1 MNYKQMLKTAALST
15 LLLSAVG
22 APAAMAETADHTNA
36 KPVQMAETVI
46 AKRLLDPLKLAETY
60 SPETVDDWK
69 QTLDAYTSLTP
80 KMLFWAESADGQPL
94 NIQTVP
100 LSEAVAVE
108 GQFAVK
114 ADVKFE
120 EMKPLDS
127 AEFFKTVT
135 MVKRVNDDTF
145 AIDPATADSN
155 GDEAEAGGLNEA
167 AVTVSVTAAPV
178 LKVSAEAGDTI
189 ADPGAEAIAANTV
202 SFSIASASVVDS
214 TIGASAFAEGW
225 KQLEE
230 AVQSGDGQAIKQAL
244 ANQLEQYKQRI
255 TELQNAKTDMTALQA
270 IPAIPTAPAAS
281 ADKE

>member
-36 KPVQMAETVI
+36 TPVQFAETVI
-46 AKRLLDPLKLAETY
+46 AKKLLDPLKLAETY
-60 SPETVDDWK
+60 APETVEDWK
-69 QTLDAYTSLTP
+69 QTLAEYTSLTP
-80 KMLFWAESADGQPL
+80 KMLFWAESADGKTL
-94 NIQTVP
+94 NIKTMP
-100 LSEAVAVE
+100 LSEATAVE
-108 GQFAVK
+108 GQIAGKV
-114 ADVKFE
+114 DVSLKE
-120 EMKPLDS
+120 LKPLDGN
-127 AEFFKTVT
+127 ELFKSVTVI
-135 MVKRVNDDTF
+135 KKVNDDTF
-145 AIDPATADSN
+145 AIERATTDSKS
-155 GDEAEAGGLNEA
+155 GEAEAGGLSEA
-167 AVTVSVTAAPV
+167 AVTTSVAAAPV

-189 ADPGAEAIAANTV
+189 ADPGAEAIAVNTV
-202 SFSIASASVVDS
+202 SFSISSASVVDS

-255 TELQNAKTDMTALQA
+255 TELQNAKTDVAALQA
-270 IPAIPTAPAAS
+270 IPAIPTVPAAS

>member
-22 APAAMAETADHTNA
+22 GPSAMAETADHTNA

-46 AKRLLDPLKLAETY
+46 AKKLLDPLKLAETY
-60 SPETVDDWK
+60 APETVEDWK

-80 KMLFWAESADGQPL
+80 KMLFWAKSADGQPL

-108 GQFAVK
+108 GQFAGK
-114 ADVKFE
+114 ADVSLKE
-120 EMKPLDS
+120 LKPLDGN
-127 AEFFKTVT
+127 ELFKTITV
-135 MVKRVNDDTF
+135 MKKVNDDTF
-145 AIDPATADSN
+145 TIERATTDSKS
-155 GDEAEAGGLNEA
+155 GEAEAGGSSEA
-167 AVTVSVTAAPV
+167 AVTVSVTAAPA

-189 ADPGAEAIAANTV
+189 TDPGAEAIAADTV
-202 SFSIASASVVDS
+202 SFSIASVSVADS

-230 AVQSGDGQAIKQAL
+230 AVQSDDGQAIKQAL
-244 ANQLEQYKQRI
+244 ATQLELYKQRI
-255 TELQNAKTDMTALQA
+255 TELQEAKANLTTLQA
-270 IPAIPTAPAAS
+270 IPAVPSAPAAS